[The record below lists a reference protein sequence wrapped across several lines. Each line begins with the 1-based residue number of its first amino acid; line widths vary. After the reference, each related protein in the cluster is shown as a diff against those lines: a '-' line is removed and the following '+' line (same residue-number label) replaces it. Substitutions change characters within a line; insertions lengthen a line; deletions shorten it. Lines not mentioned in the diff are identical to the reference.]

1 VHTSRHF
8 TELRQRCVISH
19 ETDLRT
25 AIAYLADLDAELEER
40 GALASR
46 SAHTAA
52 RADLLYQF
60 DCSRQLVASL
70 ERQASSISCMSYQN
84 GREVLFDLNKVRSW
98 CRSVEAKMARICCGE
113 TAVAAA

>member
-1 VHTSRHF
+1 M
-8 TELRQRCVISH
+8 SH

-46 SAHTAA
+46 SAHAAA

-70 ERQASSISCMSYQN
+70 ER
-84 GREVLFDLNKVRSW
+84 
-98 CRSVEAKMARICCGE
+98 
-113 TAVAAA
+113 